1 MLVFRIILQ
10 VTKWMIPTQS
20 ISQYK
25 LVPNVIFPKHLCRR
39 LKILTSSIK
48 FEIWS
53 GLIPSNGNPNHV
65 NCQSRL
71 PYWEKPDEQYLKVQN
86 RNWRKKYRGERK
98 ERKSFVMCP
107 LYLLP
112 YSPFLT
118 KLRTL
123 PIQLKE
129 NFSKTFMTLC
139 FSIITRSICYKVG
152 KEKLTFQDCQIH
164 LFPYTHRI

>member
-1 MLVFRIILQ
+1 MLVFLIILQ
-10 VTKWMIPTQS
+10 VTKWMIPTQN

-25 LVPNVIFPKHLCRR
+25 LVPNVIFPNHLCRR

-53 GLIPSNGNPNHV
+53 GLIPSNGDPNHV

-71 PYWEKPDEQYLKVQN
+71 PNWEKSDEQYLKVQN
-86 RNWRKKYRGERK
+86 KNWRKKYWGERK
-98 ERKSFVMCP
+98 ELNFVMCP
-107 LYLLP
+107 IYLLP

-129 NFSKTFMTLC
+129 NFSKTFMTFVSPLLLEV
-139 FSIITRSICYKVG
+139 SVIRSG
-152 KEKLTFQDCQIH
+152 KKN
-164 LFPYTHRI
+164 